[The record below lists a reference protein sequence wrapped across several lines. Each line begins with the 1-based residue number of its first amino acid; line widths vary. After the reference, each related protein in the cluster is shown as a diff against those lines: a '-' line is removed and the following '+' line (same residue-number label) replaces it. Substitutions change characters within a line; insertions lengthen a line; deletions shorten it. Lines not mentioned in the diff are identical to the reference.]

1 MDGISFQHLARV
13 YFAPPKYLALPTA
26 GIDISTSSIKSVRL
40 AEHPHGL
47 EVADFDELALPKG
60 AVENGEI
67 IKVEPVI
74 EVLKTLVKKR
84 GIRAAHIS
92 LPESK
97 SYLFEAKVS
106 GNTEEEWRAGI
117 ERRIDE
123 LVPLPPAS
131 ITFDIVPLHK
141 VGNEML
147 VVGVGY
153 ATRVIE
159 HLLSILDDAHIEP
172 HSLGSETFAGARAL
186 LPPRTNETVMIVD
199 IGKTTTKIVIAEQ
212 RLPRFATTLEVGGD
226 ALTNAVEKYFKVDE
240 KEARRVKIE
249 HGIVSSAGND
259 EYLSA
264 MLSTVSVIREEVK
277 RRLDYWQTHSVTAS
291 DSSPVSRVVLVGGNA
306 TVRGLPEYF
315 AGALKV
321 PITLGDVFTNLAP
334 RNVWLPGVDH
344 AQSFAYTTAIGLALR
359 DYVH

>member
-1 MDGISFQHLARV
+1 MDNLSLRRFARV

-47 EVADFDELALPKG
+47 EVADFDEMPLPRG
-60 AVENGEI
+60 VVENGEI

-74 EVLKTLVKKR
+74 DALKILVKKR

-97 SYLFEAKVS
+97 SYLFEAKVT
-106 GNTEEEWRAGI
+106 GNSEEEWRAGI

-123 LVPLPPAS
+123 LVPLPPATV
-131 ITFDIVPLHK
+131 TFDIVPLRK
-141 VGNEML
+141 IGNETL

-159 HLLSILDDAHIEP
+159 HMLSILDDVHIEP
-172 HSLGSETFAGARAL
+172 HSFENEIFAATRAL
-186 LPPRTNETVMIVD
+186 LSSSADETVLVVD
-199 IGKTTTKIVIAEQ
+199 IGKATTKLFIAER
-212 RLPRFATTLEVGGD
+212 RLPRFATTLDVGGD
-226 ALTNAVEKYFKVDE
+226 ALTLAVEKYFKVDE

-277 RRLDYWQTHSVTAS
+277 RRLDYWQTHSCT
-291 DSSPVSRVVLVGGNA
+291 DNDCTPVSRVVLVGGNA

-315 AGALKV
+315 SGALKV
-321 PITLGDVFTNLAP
+321 PVILGNVFSNLAP
-334 RNVWLPGVDH
+334 RDVWLPSVDH